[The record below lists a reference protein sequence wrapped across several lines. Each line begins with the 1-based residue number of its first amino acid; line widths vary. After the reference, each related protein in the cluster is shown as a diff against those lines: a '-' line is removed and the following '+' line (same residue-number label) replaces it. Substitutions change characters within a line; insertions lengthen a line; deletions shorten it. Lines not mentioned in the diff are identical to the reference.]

1 MYMYMYKYMYYIL
14 LIIVFCGVLCIY
26 IYMYMCVYLIQSR
39 ARQTGSAPQPCAH
52 LASSFLASFSFLASS
67 SASFLASSSALR
79 SHLGMVLLAVFREQS
94 QMTQEG
100 RQHTPA
106 WQWRW
111 ASLASINFFSSLS
124 LPRQR
129 RRKSSGKPEVRSWR
143 NSAVLTALLI

>member
-1 MYMYMYKYMYYIL
+1 MYMYMYKYMYYII
-14 LIIVFCGVLCIY
+14 LIIVFCVVLS
-26 IYMYMCVYLIQSR
+26 IYMYMYVYLIQSK

-52 LASSFLASFSFLASS
+52 LASSFLASFFFLASS

-79 SHLGMVLLAVFREQS
+79 SHLAMLLLAVFREQS
-94 QMTQEG
+94 QMKQEG

-124 LPRQR
+124 LPRQC
-129 RRKSSGKPEVRSWR
+129 RRKSSGKPELWSWR